1 MWINNF
7 LLLLWLL
14 YKFIEKTL
22 KFQFGEDFGE
32 SGCVGLLN
40 LQRVEI
46 EFYRNVGAYGSQ
58 ELRHAYVVDSRLD
71 LFAQLAFNLGSRGE
85 HVVDAAE
92 FAYELGGGLR
102 THAGASREVVGRIA
116 HQRQEVDDLSRGV
129 EFVLGAHLVG
139 AHSFVSA
146 AVTWPEYE
154 HVVAH
159 QLAIVLVGR
168 EHIGRDAG
176 SSSLGCERTDDIVSL
191 ETVHLQH
198 RDVHSLNDA
207 LYDRHRS
214 AYVFGCLLALC
225 LVRRECL
232 VAKRLAMVE
241 RHTDMCGL
249 LFGENLVESIDK
261 SHHGRGVHALGIDAR
276 IFDERIIC
284 TVDERVSVEK
294 K

>member
-1 MWINNF
+1 M
-7 LLLLWLL
+7 WLL
-14 YKFIEKTL
+14 YKFVEKTL

-32 SGCVGLLN
+32 SGCVRLLN
-40 LQRVEI
+40 LQCVEVKVD
-46 EFYRNVGAYGSQ
+46 RNVGAYGSQ
-58 ELRHAYVVDSRLD
+58 ELRHAYVVYSRLN
-71 LFAQLAFNLGSRGE
+71 LFAKLTFNLGCRSE

-102 THAGASREVVGRIA
+102 THAGASREVVGRVA
-116 HQRQEVDDLSRGV
+116 HQRKEVDHLGRGV

-146 AVTWPEYE
+146 TVTGSEYE
-154 HVVAH
+154 HVVADK
-159 QLAIVLVGR
+159 LAIVLVGC
-168 EHIGRDAG
+168 EHIGRYAG
-176 SSSLGCERTDDIVSL
+176 GTSLGCERTDDIVCLKS
-191 ETVHLQH
+191 VHLEH
-198 RDVHSLNDA
+198 RNVHRLNDS

-214 AYVFGCLLALC
+214 ADVFGSLLTLC
-225 LVRRECL
+225 LVRRKRF
-232 VAKRLAMVE
+232 VAERLAMVE
-241 RHTDMCGL
+241 RHTDMRGL

-261 SHHGRGVHALGIDAR
+261 SHHGRCVHALGIDAW